1 MNDDRLRTI
10 ARTTL
15 LRAGEPTTL
24 DTLLHRHRRQVSELL
39 LKYADSS
46 RHDIR
51 LTTWMRASPRGL
63 ELEVGYLATDQSMLA
78 FDDNAAQPI
87 SEALDEQQ
95 INASQS
101 TAMRHALIANA
112 IVSGDLNSLDQRDVR
127 YVKRKGGKRVEVS
140 FEGGDQL
147 HLIPALC
154 DNTRGERMAF
164 TATVMH
170 IGQSSI
176 RLARIKEISSD
187 TKNRLFPRGRR
198 STRYFDLDLGAVD
211 ELTRKQCRAEALDSL
226 EPDDSGQ
233 RPEFRF
239 HAVPIRSIST
249 GELLH
254 LTLDR

>member
-95 INASQS
+95 IARAVAVCEGSPGRALALLGSEQLENARAIAK
-101 TAMRHALIANA
+101 AMLSAAAQPGVIAA
-112 IVSGDLNSLDQRDVR
+112 G
-127 YVKRKGGKRVEVS
+127 
-140 FEGGDQL
+140 
-147 HLIPALC
+147 
-154 DNTRGERMAF
+154 
-164 TATVMH
+164 
-170 IGQSSI
+170 
-176 RLARIKEISSD
+176 
-187 TKNRLFPRGRR
+187 
-198 STRYFDLDLGAVD
+198 
-211 ELTRKQCRAEALDSL
+211 
-226 EPDDSGQ
+226 
-233 RPEFRF
+233 
-239 HAVPIRSIST
+239 
-249 GELLH
+249 
-254 LTLDR
+254 

>member
-15 LRAGEPTTL
+15 LRAGEPATL

-95 INASQS
+95 LNASQS

-112 IVSGDLNSLDQRDVR
+112 IVSGELNSLDQRDVR

-147 HLIPALC
+147 HLLPTLNDRTPGVRTEFSAV
-154 DNTRGERMAF
+154 
-164 TATVMH
+164 VMH
-170 IGQSSI
+170 IGRSTI
-176 RLARIKEISSD
+176 RLTHLKEVCGGAMRKRSHH
-187 TKNRLFPRGRR
+187 GRR
-198 STRYFDLDLGAVD
+198 GIRHIQLDLSAVD
-211 ELTRKQCRAEALDSL
+211 EQARKQCRRAALDSI
-226 EPDDSGQ
+226 EPDDSDQ
-233 RPEFRF
+233 RSSFRF
-239 HAVPIRSIST
+239 FAIPVRSIST
-249 GELLH
+249 SELLH
-254 LTLDR
+254 LTLA